1 MADAA
6 AEREDK
12 PPHSRMQ
19 VRLLATTD
27 LHMHILPYDYL
38 NDLPNGRW
46 GLSQTAKLIQQARMD
61 GPNALLLDA
70 GDFLHGTA
78 MGDYV
83 VESARGVQVRER
95 DLEVH
100 PMIAAMNHLRYDA
113 ATLGNHDFDRGVGVL
128 LSAIEQAEFPVISA
142 NTVLKKGAEPYL
154 DSTFVPPYTILNRAF
169 VDEHG
174 ERHLIRIGVIGF
186 LPPNSIHGDA
196 EQAPALGTRDIIEV
210 ARGFVPRLRAKGVNL
225 VVALAHSGIGQSEHR
240 EGMENA
246 VVPLCEVEGIDAVI
260 GGHSHQCF
268 PRPTNGPGQTIEALR
283 QPGVDS
289 ERGRVHGKPVV
300 VPGFWGSHLGVI
312 DLELEQTDEGW
323 QLGSS
328 RAELRNVPEAGDNAV
343 GPEFSAL
350 LGQLHEST
358 LMHMRTR
365 IGYSHQDL
373 QSYFALVGMDPS
385 TRLVQQAMKGFTS
398 QLVSLG
404 AAPDL
409 PVLASSAAFKCGG
422 LGGPGYYTSIRAG
435 DLTLSSVADLYIFPN
450 ELALVRADGTY
461 LRNWLERA
469 ASVFCQIRPG
479 QRAQVLKEAST
490 PGYLLESVLGLSY
503 QIDLTQPARFT
514 AAGALSDPEAAR
526 IVNLTYQGRPIADG
540 DEFLLATSDF
550 RIRGGGGFP
559 IIDPARI
566 VPVKPI
572 SIRELVRQH
581 IEDHDS
587 IAFPP
592 ALQWRFAPTPGASV
606 VFPSAPIAQDF
617 LVDLQGL
624 NMRCTEETDRQGFAL
639 YELML

>member
-1 MADAA
+1 MSDAMADQ
-6 AEREDK
+6 ERTVARPK
-12 PPHSRMQ
+12 MR

-38 NDLPNGRW
+38 NDLPDVRW

-61 GPNALLLDA
+61 ERNSLLLDA

-83 VESARGVQVRER
+83 VEKAKDGVSAEQAP
-95 DLEVH
+95 EVH
-100 PMIAAMNHLRYDA
+100 PMMAAMNHLRYDA

-142 NTVLKKGAEPYL
+142 NTVLKKGDKPYL

-169 VDEHG
+169 MDDRG
-174 ERHLIRIGVIGF
+174 ERHLLRIGVIGF
-186 LPPNSIHGDA
+186 LPPNSIHGGSD
-196 EQAPALGTRDIIEV
+196 QAPAPDTRDIIEA
-210 ARGFVPRLRAKGVNL
+210 ARGFVPRLRAKGVDL
-225 VVALAHSGIGQSEHR
+225 VVALAHSGIGLPEYR

-246 VVPLCEVEGIDAVI
+246 VVPLCEVDGIDVVI

-268 PRPTNGPGQTIEALR
+268 PHPVSGPNPAYSWLD
-283 QPGVDS
+283 QPDVDAIS
-289 ERGRVHGKPVV
+289 GLIHGKPVV

-312 DLELEQTDEGW
+312 DLHLEQADDGW
-323 QLGSS
+323 RHCTSH
-328 RAELRNVPEAGDNAV
+328 AELREVPEADSDQV

-358 LMHMRTR
+358 LMHVRTR
-365 IGYSHQDL
+365 IGYTHQNL
-373 QSYFALVGMDPS
+373 HSYFAMVGMDPS
-385 TRLVQQAMKGFTS
+385 TRLVQQAMADFTR

-404 AAPDL
+404 AAPNL

-422 LGGPGYYTSIRAG
+422 LGGPGYYTSIQAG
-435 DLTLSSVADLYIFPN
+435 DLTLRSVADLYIFPN
-450 ELALVRADGTY
+450 ELALVRANGCY

-469 ASVFCQIRPG
+469 VSMFCQITPG
-479 QRAQVLKEAST
+479 QRGQLLKEPST
-490 PGYLLESVLGLSY
+490 PGYLLETVSGLSY
-503 QIDLTQPARFT
+503 AVDLSQPARFST
-514 AAGALSDPEAAR
+514 AGALVDAGASR
-526 IVNLTYQGRPIADG
+526 ILDLNYQGKPVADD

-550 RIRGGGGFP
+550 RVRGGGGFP

-572 SIRELVRQH
+572 SIRDLVRHH
-581 IEDHDS
+581 IEECGNIDLEQG
-587 IAFPP
+587 
-592 ALQWRFAPTPGASV
+592 LQWRFAPMRGTSV
-606 VFPSAPIAQDF
+606 SFPSSPEARKYLDEVPMLNIQ
-617 LVDLQGL
+617 LQQEQ
-624 NMRCTEETDRQGFAL
+624 TAQGFSL